1 MLNQYAKAMIAVSL
15 VGLAQP
21 TFAERNPNDPYEKY
35 NRAMYKFNDKA
46 DRYVF
51 QPVARTYK
59 KVTPQPVR
67 TAASNFTNNLRDVVS
82 FGSNILRGDL
92 GKAGNDFMR
101 VSLNTTFGLGGLI
114 NWADAAG
121 MPDNKNHLGDTF
133 ATWGW
138 KNSHYFVYPLTGP
151 STVRDGVGSTITAV
165 ASPNQLIFRDT
176 AVRYSVTAVGAVET
190 RAKLLGV
197 TDNLD
202 SMALDKY
209 AYTRDIYMAYRNK
222 QVGNQ
227 VAQVED
233 EIDDLFSE
241 EDEQAAQKNR
251 GDDENANTAPQINP
265 TQTQNPEPQKQLE
278 TQPANPNQPNM
289 LELKW
294 DDEPAEPLKISPEAR
309 DATQQYI
316 DLWQH
321 QAQNNTAFY

>member
-35 NRAMYKFNDKA
+35 NRAMYQFNDKA

-51 QPVARTYK
+51 QPIARTYK

-101 VSLNTTFGLGGLI
+101 VSLNSTFGLGGLI

-151 STVRDGVGSTITAV
+151 STVRDSVGSTITAV

-202 SMALDKY
+202 QMALDKY

-222 QVGNQ
+222 QVGNTAATQ
-227 VAQVED
+227 PED

-251 GDDENANTAPQINP
+251 GDEENANTAPPSNP
-265 TQTQNPEPQKQLE
+265 TETPQKQPESPQSNL
-278 TQPANPNQPNM
+278 

-294 DDEPAEPLKISPEAR
+294 DEPSEPLKLSDESR
-309 DATQQYI
+309 EATQQYI